1 MTSTVAAPHVS
12 ADELPPGSLYDRF
25 LERMLLMR
33 MSIFERTLSLTPRG
47 WLRVSSAALLLG
59 VVTYASLQWVYQRQ
73 LIDAILA
80 VDGIEDFCS
89 ETGGLD
95 PASCIGTEGKPR
107 IVSQHLLWALLT
119 ESEVL
124 DVSEAET
131 PVKLEGGLLANHP
144 AFAVACFLQNKVLST
159 EVDKKPEC
167 KESKIIPAPTESG
180 TLDLVLSGAWA
191 TCQNASVNPA
201 RDLQKGR
208 IAHFL
213 AGIYPGSIQ
222 DAAGLLS
229 GDPGWFNPF
238 NNLGAAFRFAPSASV
253 ADVEILSELTRLS
266 QAQWSAKKD
275 DRQGYVIFDSE
286 RCQNS
291 ILDAHD
297 EFRRKQAFEKI
308 GAFLLGRVGSNP
320 AVRNATTNLTFWT
333 GPEQLGLIIV
343 GYFAFVLITLR
354 GLASLA
360 TARGAN
366 LARDNTQAKTRSERL
381 LEQFVTNWLKAKA
394 MDPDPAVRTY
404 WKDLITDELT
414 SGRWP
419 VRLAISTLPAI
430 GFIGTV
436 RGILLSLSNADA
448 IVWASTQAE
457 RADAIASL
465 SGNLGLAFAT
475 TMIALLVG
483 VIMSLLSALE
493 GRFEERTILSLFR
506 EGKLVGGGAP
516 PTPSRADPV
525 PSTPSPAPVHATVSS
540 TARPAAGN
548 RRSTRNAEREPR
560 E

>member
-1 MTSTVAAPHVS
+1 MTATVAGPHVS

-47 WLRVSSAALLLG
+47 WLRVGSAALVLG
-59 VVTYASLQWVYQRQ
+59 IVTYAGLQSIYQRQ

-80 VDGIEDFCS
+80 VDGIQDFCS

-95 PASCIGTEGKPR
+95 PASCVGTDQKSR

-119 ESEVL
+119 EAEVL

-131 PVKLEGGLLANHP
+131 PAELERGLLANRP
-144 AFAVACFLQNKVLST
+144 ALAVACFLQNKVLAINAEKS
-159 EVDKKPEC
+159 EC
-167 KESKIIPAPTESG
+167 IESNISPAPTNSG

-191 TCQNASVNPA
+191 MCENASTKPA
-201 RDLQKGR
+201 RDFQKAR
-208 IAHFL
+208 IARFL
-213 AGIYPGSIQ
+213 GGIYPGSIQ

-229 GDPGWFNPF
+229 GTPGWFDPF
-238 NNLGAAFRFAPSASV
+238 NNFRAAFRFAPSTSV
-253 ADVEILSELTRLS
+253 ADIEILSELTRLS
-266 QAQWSAKKD
+266 QAQWSGENGDK
-275 DRQGYVIFDSE
+275 QGYRFLESE
-286 RCQNS
+286 RCPNS
-291 ILDAHD
+291 IRDDHD
-297 EFRRKQAFEKI
+297 EFRRKQAFERI

-320 AVRNATTNLTFWT
+320 AVRTATTNLTYWT
-333 GPEQLGLIIV
+333 GPEQLGLIVV
-343 GYFAFVLITLR
+343 GYFAFLLITLR

-360 TARGAN
+360 TARGAI
-366 LARDNTQAKTRSERL
+366 LARDNIQATTRSERL

-448 IVWASTQAE
+448 IVWASTQAD

-475 TMIALLVG
+475 TMIALLIG
-483 VIMSLLSALE
+483 VLISLLSALE

-506 EGKLVGGGAP
+506 EGKLVGGSAP
-516 PTPSRADPV
+516 PTPSRADAVPV
-525 PSTPSPAPVHATVSS
+525 TPSPVPVQATLSS
-540 TARPAAGN
+540 TAGVATRT
-548 RRSTRNAEREPR
+548 RRSTRKAEQEPR